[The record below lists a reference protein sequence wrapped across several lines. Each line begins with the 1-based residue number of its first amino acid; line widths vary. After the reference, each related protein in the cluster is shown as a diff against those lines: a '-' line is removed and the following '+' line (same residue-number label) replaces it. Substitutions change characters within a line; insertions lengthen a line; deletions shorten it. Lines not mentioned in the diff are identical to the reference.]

1 MTDNAYLLTTTS
13 IPIVTEDDLRA
24 FHATHFSGAPPPPA
38 FFADPAYLA
47 SVTAEEDDNLGCY
60 PDGVKRTITD
70 EQIAIFRHSEI
81 QTLLKERRRE
91 QERRENNSDDEIEAD
106 GSVTRTKE
114 PKGFVVTYGQTK
126 NRKRGQVVSTSDAPG
141 DISTDMQG
149 RNSKKRKPDQD

>member
-13 IPIVTEDDLRA
+13 IPIVTEVRLPSSPRSTALTHYYLTLSRFLAFTNRALQDDLRA

-106 GSVTRTKE
+106 GS
-114 PKGFVVTYGQTK
+114 
-126 NRKRGQVVSTSDAPG
+126 
-141 DISTDMQG
+141 
-149 RNSKKRKPDQD
+149 